1 MLNPILEDAY
11 NSILSGD
18 PTVSEEVKHFMNEK
32 AKQVIKNQNIHMID
46 YDDVIG
52 ILKISNALYNN
63 GANIIL
69 PLNDDLYDALVNLCK
84 VTNIPTPVGAPP
96 ISFKEEVKVDRGSN
110 LEIKEDGKK
119 EVIQIVPKDKMMYFD
134 ALVKNYTFPIKE
146 DFEVHHDTTLVKR
159 NQEM

>member
-1 MLNPILEDAY
+1 MKGGKEFFLLNPILEDAY

-84 VTNIPTPVGAPP
+84 VINIPTPVGAPP
-96 ISFKEEVKVDRGSN
+96 ISFKEETKVDRGSN

-134 ALVKNYTFPIKE
+134 
-146 DFEVHHDTTLVKR
+146 R
-159 NQEM
+159 S